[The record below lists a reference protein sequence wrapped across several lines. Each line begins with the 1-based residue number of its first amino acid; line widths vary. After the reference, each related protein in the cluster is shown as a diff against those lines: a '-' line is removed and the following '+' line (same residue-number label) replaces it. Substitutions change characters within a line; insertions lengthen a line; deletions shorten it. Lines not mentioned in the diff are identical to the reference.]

1 MDPFVILGNFTEKG
15 VDTLH
20 DLAARLEKSRKIVE
34 KAGGRWVG
42 FWLTMGKYDF
52 VAIIEMPD
60 AAAMASVLLEVA
72 EAGNSR
78 TETLHAFSEADA
90 VKIATGQ

>member
-1 MDPFVILGNFTEKG
+1 MDPFVILGNFTEQG

-34 KAGGRWVG
+34 KAGGRWIG

-60 AAAMASVLLEVA
+60 AAAMAGVLLEVA
-72 EAGNSR
+72 DAGNSR
-78 TETLHAFSEADA
+78 TETLRAFSEADA